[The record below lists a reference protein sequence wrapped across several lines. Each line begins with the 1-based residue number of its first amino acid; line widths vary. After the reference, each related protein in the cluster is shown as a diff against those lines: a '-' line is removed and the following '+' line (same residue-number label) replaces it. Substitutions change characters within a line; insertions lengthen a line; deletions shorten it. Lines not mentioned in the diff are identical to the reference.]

1 MINRHIEKQILQL
14 LKEFPAVAILGPRQ
28 VGKTTLAKSLSKKIK
43 KEITYI
49 DLERKSQ
56 FDNLELN
63 AENYLET
70 YKNDCVVLDEI
81 QRLPELFPLLR
92 SLIDEKRVAAR
103 FIITGSASP
112 DLLRGASES
121 LAGRISYCYL
131 HPIGLHELP
140 DTISM
145 KQHWLR
151 GGFPQHLTLKNATIR
166 NEWMNSF
173 ITTYIERDL
182 PFLFD
187 VKFSTVTMRK
197 LWTMLAHLQSSI
209 LNAEDLGRSLDIT
222 GTTLKRYLDYLEGAF
237 IITRLQPFFINIGKR
252 LVKSP
257 KLYVNDTGILHFLLN
272 ISDEKKMMNHPS
284 LGASWESYVISQ
296 INYAKSNRIDS
307 YFYRT
312 QVGAE
317 CDLVLS
323 RGHIVHACIEI
334 KYSSSPVLSKGFYQS
349 IEDLKCTHNF
359 VIIPDDVDYLFKK
372 NIRVVGLQIFIN
384 KYLSKIK

>member
-1 MINRHIEKQILQL
+1 M
-14 LKEFPAVAILGPRQ
+14 
-28 VGKTTLAKSLSKKIK
+28 
-43 KEITYI
+43 
-49 DLERKSQ
+49 D
-56 FDNLELN
+56 
-63 AENYLET
+63 
-70 YKNDCVVLDEI
+70 
-81 QRLPELFPLLR
+81 
-92 SLIDEKRVAAR
+92 
-103 FIITGSASP
+103 
-112 DLLRGASES
+112 
-121 LAGRISYCYL
+121 
-131 HPIGLHELP
+131 
-140 DTISM
+140 
-145 KQHWLR
+145 
-151 GGFPQHLTLKNATIR
+151 
-166 NEWMNSF
+166 SF

-257 KLYVNDTGILHFLLN
+257 KLYINDTGILHFLLN
-272 ISDEKKMMNHPS
+272 ISDEKQLVNHPS

-296 INYAKSNRIDS
+296 INYAKNSRIDS

-349 IEDLKCTHNF
+349 IEDLNCTHNF
-359 VIIPDDVDYLFKK
+359 VIVPEDVDYLFKK
-372 NIRVVGLQIFIN
+372 NIRVVGLQIFIK
-384 KYLSKIK
+384 KYLPKIK